1 MSYHSGFVA
10 LIGKPNVG
18 KSTLLNT
25 ILSKKVAI
33 ATPKPQTTRDNIRGI
48 LTLDDC
54 QIVFID
60 TPGIHKA
67 SIRLNE
73 LMVKSAYEAAGDVDI
88 ILMLISA
95 EKGIEKSDRIIME
108 SLKNYRKPKFLVVNK
123 IDKLNKSELIEFM
136 QGIDTDMFDEI
147 IPLSALKNN
156 NVSELIET
164 IRRYLPEDLQYY
176 PSDMISDY
184 PESFMISEIIRE
196 KIMMFTNQ
204 EIPHSVA
211 VYLEQMEERKNVVY
225 INATIVT
232 EKDSQKAI
240 IIGKNGQML
249 KRIAS
254 FAREELQER
263 LGKKVFLEVF
273 VKVEE
278 DWRNKRSQLMQLGY
292 LDSDRN
298 E

>member
-108 SLKNYRKPKFLVVNK
+108 SLRNYKKPKFLVVNK
-123 IDKLNKSELIEFM
+123 IDKLNKGELIEFM
-136 QGIDTDMFDEI
+136 QSIDTDMFDEI

-156 NVSELIET
+156 NVSELIDT
-164 IRRYLPEDLQYY
+164 IR
-176 PSDMISDY
+176 
-184 PESFMISEIIRE
+184 
-196 KIMMFTNQ
+196 
-204 EIPHSVA
+204 
-211 VYLEQMEERKNVVY
+211 
-225 INATIVT
+225 
-232 EKDSQKAI
+232 
-240 IIGKNGQML
+240 
-249 KRIAS
+249 
-254 FAREELQER
+254 
-263 LGKKVFLEVF
+263 
-273 VKVEE
+273 
-278 DWRNKRSQLMQLGY
+278 
-292 LDSDRN
+292 
-298 E
+298 